1 MESREEL
8 FVRNRNFSII
18 SLWMVFK
25 AISLD
30 KITKEIIII
39 IINKNKKTKT

>member
-8 FVRNRNFSII
+8 FARNRNFSII

-39 IINKNKKTKT
+39 NKNKQNKT

>member
-39 IINKNKKTKT
+39 NKNKQNKT